1 MNPATLQQAP
11 DNRRLRISLGLR
23 LNQRKIGHIP
33 QTKIRVTVFVQ
44 EIHRVLR
51 LPFTCCFGFCIKQ
64 ISYVR
69 FWDKS
74 QYPSR
79 IDARH
84 RVLQRKRCQL
94 IIDIAVKDDDT
105 RIALSRSPHHT
116 PKIKSI
122 QKIQSR
128 PCQDQVPSPIILV
141 IPEGGFSRLADA
153 AVALQKLLTERSSPF
168 RQAYNMVPK
177 CQPQNG
183 NAPVYEPAAERF
195 NLCAFSRSVHPG
207 KAD

>member
-1 MNPATLQQAP
+1 MSYTFQMLVRRADYAEYVTGGKTVLSWCNRATEAGTDAMNPATLQQAP

-33 QTKIRVTVFVQ
+33 QTKIRVTVFMQ
-44 EIHRVLR
+44 KIHRVLR

-94 IIDIAVKDDDT
+94 IIDIAVKDDHT

-122 QKIQSR
+122 QKIQS
-128 PCQDQVPSPIILV
+128 
-141 IPEGGFSRLADA
+141 
-153 AVALQKLLTERSSPF
+153 
-168 RQAYNMVPK
+168 
-177 CQPQNG
+177 
-183 NAPVYEPAAERF
+183 
-195 NLCAFSRSVHPG
+195 
-207 KAD
+207 